1 MKKERKEPEL
11 TVELKRQEWEMTLEG
26 EEVLHCVLTCPELT
40 GTWKGIRAINR
51 YYTHAA
57 DTWRRRWERELYCRA
72 CLDLADRRAQGRPF
86 RVWQAKL
93 ETRITL
99 QENGLLSLWQEGR
112 ECCGYD
118 RPLMLRR
125 GDTWSLAEGA
135 PRPLASFYPKERRW
149 KKRLIQQVE
158 KQAEERLAAGETL
171 LDSDCSKHLR
181 REFQPDNFWLNGEGA
196 QVFFPMYTIA
206 SGGEGIPAFS
216 VSLPGR

>member
-1 MKKERKEPEL
+1 MKREHKEPEL

-26 EEVLHCVLTCPELT
+26 EVVLHCILIWPEFT

-57 DTWRRRWERELYCRA
+57 DNWRRRWQRELYCLA
-72 CLDLADRRAQGRPF
+72 CLDMADRRAQGRHF
-86 RVWQAKL
+86 RVWQAEL
-93 ETRITL
+93 ETRITF
-99 QENGLLSLWQEGR
+99 QENGLLSLWQEGWEVR
-112 ECCGYD
+112 GYD
-118 RPLMLRR
+118 RPLILRR

-158 KQAEERLAAGETL
+158 KQAEERLATGESL
-171 LDSDCSKHLR
+171 LDRDCLNRLR
-181 REFQPDNFWLNGEGA
+181 REFRPDNYWLTGEGA

-206 SGGEGIPAFS
+206 SGGEGIPVFS
-216 VSLPGR
+216 VTLPGG